1 MEPLFV
7 KEETPVENDTMSVE
21 QEEEP
26 PQINTTN
33 EDNTVLMKNIDSL
46 YKNIYKFKKQLF
58 DNLVNKS
65 THSPS
70 NMEAMKEFHS
80 LYLQCVG
87 YWISCLETCRSCV
100 PEISDP
106 SQKEVFETL
115 TNKIRKIGKS
125 SSDANILVYN
135 MLFQISLQHPFSLT
149 AKTSKL

>member
-7 KEETPVENDTMSVE
+7 KEDSTFGNDETVLE
-21 QEEEP
+21 QKEEP

-58 DNLVNKS
+58 DILVNKS
-65 THSPS
+65 THSHS
-70 NMEAMKEFHS
+70 NMEAMRDFHS

-106 SQKEVFETL
+106 TQKKVFETL